1 VEDGRYRRLGLERAY
16 KDTVSTHMKAAVYNK
31 AKIGKVLEIKE
42 LERPVPKNNEVVIR
56 VRAASINPLDWR
68 MKSHRPGVDVA
79 GQVAAVGGA
88 VTQFKLGDAVFG
100 LCKGAFADTRVLL
113 KPS

>member
-1 VEDGRYRRLGLERAY
+1 
-16 KDTVSTHMKAAVYNK
+16 MKAAIYTK
-31 AKIGKVLEIKE
+31 AKIGKVLEIKD
-42 LERPVPKNNEVVIR
+42 LEQAVPKNNEVVIR

-79 GQVAAVGGA
+79 GEVAAVGGA

-100 LCKGAFADTRVLL
+100 SAKGPLPTTPVLL
-113 KPS
+113 RPS